1 MRPPCRPAGVVRL
14 PLGDADGAA
23 CVASVRPTR
32 QPCGHPWEGD
42 CRMSYS
48 SNGSSAATTQRP
60 GPVVDGSLAAPSTD
74 RFSWLTFD
82 VASAM
87 PENWQSSSRRSPAGT
102 G

>member
-1 MRPPCRPAGVVRL
+1 
-14 PLGDADGAA
+14 
-23 CVASVRPTR
+23 
-32 QPCGHPWEGD
+32 
-42 CRMSYS
+42 MSYS